1 MTNDDQQPGTG
12 RSTRHVLGTP
22 STPHGYW
29 YTGWSNQY
37 SVFLLRTDT
46 GIRVGSAKTQ
56 ENASCA
62 SSVAGVGLQDLANRA
77 NRTDVRITN
86 QNMIITAGN
95 YIGTFC
101 TRDFT
106 TTNFS
111 TRLPFR

>member
-1 MTNDDQQPGTG
+1 MTNDDQLPGTG
-12 RSTRHVLGTP
+12 RSTR
-22 STPHGYW
+22 
-29 YTGWSNQY
+29 Y

-46 GIRVGSAKTQ
+46 GIRVGSANTL
-56 ENASCA
+56 ENASFV

-77 NRTDVRITN
+77 NRTDIRITN
-86 QNMIITAGN
+86 QNMISTAGN